1 MLLNFGRATLRFRIA
16 LASSRVVLPRPKEP
30 AAVSVPRMRSV
41 REQLYTRQWVKS
53 GFSSDAEA
61 PSPLARFL
69 RGLSRARSMVSRIS
83 TSPSRTRARPVC
95 GFGRARGGANP
106 CLRCANN
113 NTSEESGDDLSGRPR
128 NAPPGVARPT
138 SFEGVRI
145 GLYPPPSP
153 IAVTSSR
160 ARSRERPPALTRIS
174 STMLALPI
182 TNVRAAS
189 AAFRP
194 RVVAPRRVSLAA
206 PFAPSRIAP
215 SNNELGGAA
224 IVGASGARARRAVP
238 LRATASSSRADGDAL
253 DRVPR
258 AFDPLAV
265 VEDPI
270 PAADAEPPSPW
281 WREALRR
288 LAAPA
293 LGLAVILATFA
304 APMSANAAIS
314 SGRMGG
320 SNFRSSSS
328 APSVSRSYSSS
339 SFASGDYIAPAMTS
353 SIVVVPT
360 TPVYV
365 GGGAGVGDGGAGL
378 VGLVFAVVLVLAFLD
393 AIKNA
398 LGGDGVSLGG
408 DSISVVKIQI
418 GLLGMARQLQLDL
431 EDIADKADTS
441 SIDGLHYVLEE
452 TVLALLRNPEYCVYG
467 YATSSV
473 AKGPEAAEDLFN
485 EMSMDERGKFEEETL
500 VNVNARKKAVAAKG
514 ETAEGINEYILVT
527 IIAASDGGLKLPPV
541 QDATEL
547 RTALKRVGAIR
558 ADALQAVE
566 VLWTPQEEGDTLSE
580 DELLGDYPQLN
591 IL

>member
-1 MLLNFGRATLRFRIA
+1 MA
-16 LASSRVVLPRPKEP
+16 
-30 AAVSVPRMRSV
+30 
-41 REQLYTRQWVKS
+41 
-53 GFSSDAEA
+53 
-61 PSPLARFL
+61 
-69 RGLSRARSMVSRIS
+69 
-83 TSPSRTRARPVC
+83 
-95 GFGRARGGANP
+95 
-106 CLRCANN
+106 
-113 NTSEESGDDLSGRPR
+113 
-128 NAPPGVARPT
+128 
-138 SFEGVRI
+138 
-145 GLYPPPSP
+145 
-153 IAVTSSR
+153 
-160 ARSRERPPALTRIS
+160 
-174 STMLALPI
+174 LALPI

-194 RVVAPRRVSLAA
+194 RVVAPRRVAPAA
-206 PFAPSRIAP
+206 LLAPSRIAP
-215 SNNELGGAA
+215 SNNDRIGAS
-224 IVGASGARARRAVP
+224 IVGARRARARRAVR
-238 LRATASSSRADGDAL
+238 LAATASSSRADDDAL
-253 DRVPR
+253 DRAPR

-265 VEDPI
+265 IDAPT
-270 PAADAEPPSPW
+270 PAADVEPSSPW

-304 APMSANAAIS
+304 APMSANAAVT

-320 SNFRSSSS
+320 SNFRSS
-328 APSVSRSYSSS
+328 APSVSRGYSSPSSSSSSSYSSYSSS
-339 SFASGDYIAPAMTS
+339 GYVAPAMTS

-360 TPVYV
+360 TSVYV
-365 GGGAGVGDGGAGL
+365 GGGAGVTDGELGL
-378 VGLVFAVVLVLAFLD
+378 VGLIFAVVLVLAFLD

-527 IIAASDGGLKLPPV
+527 IIAACDGGLKLPPV
-541 QDATEL
+541 QDGTEL

-580 DELLGDYPQLN
+580 DELLRDYPQLN

>member
-1 MLLNFGRATLRFRIA
+1 
-16 LASSRVVLPRPKEP
+16 
-30 AAVSVPRMRSV
+30 
-41 REQLYTRQWVKS
+41 
-53 GFSSDAEA
+53 
-61 PSPLARFL
+61 
-69 RGLSRARSMVSRIS
+69 
-83 TSPSRTRARPVC
+83 
-95 GFGRARGGANP
+95 
-106 CLRCANN
+106 
-113 NTSEESGDDLSGRPR
+113 
-128 NAPPGVARPT
+128 
-138 SFEGVRI
+138 
-145 GLYPPPSP
+145 
-153 IAVTSSR
+153 
-160 ARSRERPPALTRIS
+160 
-174 STMLALPI
+174 
-182 TNVRAAS
+182 
-189 AAFRP
+189 
-194 RVVAPRRVSLAA
+194 
-206 PFAPSRIAP
+206 
-215 SNNELGGAA
+215 
-224 IVGASGARARRAVP
+224 
-238 LRATASSSRADGDAL
+238 
-253 DRVPR
+253 
-258 AFDPLAV
+258 
-265 VEDPI
+265 
-270 PAADAEPPSPW
+270 
-281 WREALRR
+281 
-288 LAAPA
+288 
-293 LGLAVILATFA
+293 
-304 APMSANAAIS
+304 MSANAAIS

-328 APSVSRSYSSS
+328 APSVSRSYSSLL
-339 SFASGDYIAPAMTS
+339 FASGGYVAPAMTS

-547 RTALKRVGAIR
+547 RTRSSAWEPSERTRSRRWRCCGRRRKRGTRCPRMNSSEITRSSTSSEGRPRVAR
-558 ADALQAVE
+558 A
-566 VLWTPQEEGDTLSE
+566 
-580 DELLGDYPQLN
+580 YF
-591 IL
+591 

>member
-1 MLLNFGRATLRFRIA
+1 
-16 LASSRVVLPRPKEP
+16 
-30 AAVSVPRMRSV
+30 
-41 REQLYTRQWVKS
+41 
-53 GFSSDAEA
+53 
-61 PSPLARFL
+61 
-69 RGLSRARSMVSRIS
+69 
-83 TSPSRTRARPVC
+83 
-95 GFGRARGGANP
+95 
-106 CLRCANN
+106 
-113 NTSEESGDDLSGRPR
+113 
-128 NAPPGVARPT
+128 
-138 SFEGVRI
+138 
-145 GLYPPPSP
+145 
-153 IAVTSSR
+153 
-160 ARSRERPPALTRIS
+160 
-174 STMLALPI
+174 MLALPI

-238 LRATASSSRADGDAL
+238 SVRPR
-253 DRVPR
+253 RPR
-258 AFDPLAV
+258 AQTATRS
-265 VEDPI
+265 I
-270 PAADAEPPSPW
+270 ASPARSIHSRSWKIPSP
-281 WREALRR
+281 RPTRNPLPVVARGAPSPRRARARPRGHPRHLRR
-288 LAAPA
+288 AYERERRHQFRAH
-293 LGLAVILATFA
+293 
-304 APMSANAAIS
+304 
-314 SGRMGG
+314 GRQQLPFLLQRPERL
-320 SNFRSSSS
+320 SL
-328 APSVSRSYSSS
+328 VLLLLL
-339 SFASGDYIAPAMTS
+339 ASGGYVAPAMTS